1 VRFFTQRK
9 LLNRIWQQKRLIA
22 IAIGVVV
29 AGGPLLAF
37 DSWLGNLVERQIQ
50 EDSTNLAKRSIHLA
64 ELRLGRTVAA
74 LDDLARAGVA
84 SCAPANVEKMRKA
97 VLATTPIKDIE
108 LLDADGRAQCAVV
121 EHRDGTQRVLL
132 SEELLD
138 TPGVRL
144 ELVHTGEQ
152 GKRFVR
158 IRRDLDGQD
167 VTLAALISS
176 DLFMPIVAS
185 VAGPHHILARVHTP
199 YGRVLTESAAMS
211 DEIDPDMVFVGQA
224 RSERYGFGATVVV
237 PRPQD
242 SSAHRD
248 LATLS
253 IFIPSAIAILILA
266 VASLLPRRQP
276 VNPALEL
283 QQAIEAGQVIPY
295 YQPIVDICTGRL
307 MGAEVLV
314 RWRKPD
320 GTLVLPGAFIP
331 LAETSGLI
339 GRLTRHLMQ
348 RVCADVGPAIG
359 QRPGF
364 KIAFNLTAALFAD
377 RNITRDVRRIFSA
390 SPIALSQVVLELTE
404 REPIV
409 DLTETRQV
417 IAALQG
423 AGIRIAIDDVGTGH
437 SGLSYMLK
445 LGVDIIKIDKMFV
458 DAIGTDRK
466 SATIVETLVDLA
478 RNMRMDI
485 VAEGVENFEQVAH
498 LRDIG
503 IRSAQGYVFA
513 PPLPGSAFLQLLDAI
528 DPVATT
534 AAPGG
539 GEHIYFE
546 REAVAA
552 G

>member
-1 VRFFTQRK
+1 VRSFTQWN
-9 LLNRIWQQKRLIA
+9 LLTRIWQRKRLIA

-29 AGGPLLAF
+29 AGGPLLVF
-37 DSWLGNLVERQIQ
+37 DSWLGNLVERQTQ

-74 LDDLARAGVA
+74 LEELVRDGVN
-84 SCAPANVEKMRKA
+84 SCAPAHVGKMRKA
-97 VLATTPIKDIE
+97 VLTTTPVKDIE
-108 LLDADGRAQCAVV
+108 LLNAEGNVLCSVV
-121 EHRDGTQRVLL
+121 DRHDSAHQVLL
-132 SEELLD
+132 SEALLN

-144 ELVHTGEQ
+144 ELVRADADS
-152 GKRFVR
+152 KRFVR
-158 IRRDLDGQD
+158 IRRQLDGQGAS
-167 VTLAALISS
+167 LAALVSS
-176 DLFMPIVAS
+176 DLFMPIIAS
-185 VAGPHHILARVHTP
+185 ATGPHHIVARVHTP
-199 YGRVLTESAAMS
+199 YGRVLTESAVGL
-211 DEIDPDMVFVGQA
+211 DGIDPNSAFVGEA
-224 RSERYGFGATVVV
+224 RSERYGFSSTVVV
-237 PRPQD
+237 PRPQE
-242 SSAHRD
+242 SSAYRD
-248 LATLS
+248 LNKLS
-253 IFIPSAIAILILA
+253 LFIPSVIAILILA

-283 QQAIEAGQVIPY
+283 QNAIEAGQVIPY

-307 MGAEVLV
+307 TGAEVLV

-320 GTLVLPGAFIP
+320 GTLVLPGSFIP
-331 LAETSGLI
+331 LAESSDLI
-339 GRLTRHLMQ
+339 GCLTRRLMQ
-348 RVCADVGPAIG
+348 RVCADVGMAIG

-364 KIAFNLTAALFAD
+364 KIAFNFTAALFAD
-377 RNITRDVRRIFSA
+377 RNITRDVRRIFST

-423 AGIRIAIDDVGTGH
+423 TGIRIAIDDVGTGH

-498 LRDIG
+498 LREIG

-528 DPVATT
+528 DPVAEP
-534 AAPGG
+534 AAPLVV
-539 GEHIYFE
+539 ERAFFE
-546 REAVAA
+546 KRAVTGA
-552 G
+552 